1 MNTDN
6 KYCNRKGRHGVFA
19 LFCALK
25 ASTAC
30 GGGGRVFLYRDVW
43 NGKEKR
49 LINTVGAH
57 PCVRPRATARVAP
70 TMKLIGFNVVT
81 GLAPVI
87 KADVC
92 SRPAG

>member
-1 MNTDN
+1 MP
-6 KYCNRKGRHGVFA
+6 
-19 LFCALK
+19 LSLK
-25 ASTAC
+25 QTFVLVQRFDFIC
-30 GGGGRVFLYRDVW
+30 KLILNDLYRDVW